1 MSFSGYFQS
10 ILLPALEEG
19 KIIINKYT
27 KFDGTDTKIKKNE

>member
-19 KIIINKYT
+19 KKINKYT
-27 KFDGTDTKIKKNE
+27 NFDGTDTKINKNE